1 MARSESGDELG
12 ELFDESRPTSDASRR
27 RSSRRSG
34 TAWLN
39 PAFFVLALFVMAS
52 LFLAGL
58 ALVRSSGDDSA
69 SEAVI
74 QSTGTETQRTAQI
87 DAVLTLMGLETIEV
101 TERDGKVHLLGSVE
115 TEEQRDEAIAAAE
128 AIAGAD
134 VVDAVNLVVAGDV
147 APAAS
152 GGSSD
157 DDQQADAAP
166 ADGQRAAALQ
176 AEIDRLIAVN
186 PLIYDV
192 GQSDPSP
199 IQQVV
204 LNNVALA
211 IHAHSGLEIA
221 VVGHTDS
228 QGSDETNT
236 ALSLRRAGGVKSYLE
251 SQGIAGDRLIVEA
264 RGEEASSGS
273 DALAG
278 LERRVTFEVRGA
290 AATEANAEPLQIALV
305 APSARNDLAFTQSM
319 VDALDTIAAER
330 SNVDIAI
337 TDSTFVPSEAA
348 AAIRNYAEQDY
359 DLVIA
364 HGVEFG
370 PELIDMV
377 REFPDVTFAWGTATE
392 TFGLPNLYA
401 YDAAAEEG
409 GYVMGA
415 MAASLSESNVV
426 GVVGPI
432 EVGDAQ
438 RYVNGFEAG
447 ARSQSPRPMV
457 EIAYTGSFGDIAL
470 AASTAES
477 HIASGADVLTGSA
490 EMVVGAVAVAEQQDV
505 LWFGTQADQ
514 TSLAPSVVVA
524 SQVYRW
530 EVTLRPIIAD
540 IDNGQPAGRGLVADI
555 ANGGLV
561 LVYNPD
567 FDLPDEVRQEADD
580 LTSRISSGS
589 LTVPAN

>member
-1 MARSESGDELG
+1 
-12 ELFDESRPTSDASRR
+12 
-27 RSSRRSG
+27 
-34 TAWLN
+34 
-39 PAFFVLALFVMAS
+39 
-52 LFLAGL
+52 
-58 ALVRSSGDDSA
+58 
-69 SEAVI
+69 
-74 QSTGTETQRTAQI
+74 
-87 DAVLTLMGLETIEV
+87 VLTLMGLETIEV